1 MDEYLVPSGFGE
13 AELSDRK
20 SRFIGHIWR
29 TDTEEEALSLIKK
42 MREQYWDAR
51 HNVYA
56 YIIQGGATR
65 YSDDSE
71 PQGTAGMP
79 ILDVLRREG
88 VFNVT
93 CVVTRYFGGILLGT
107 GGLVRAYSGAAKLAL
122 DAAGLSMLRLWDQLR
137 LDCPYRLYEQIT
149 GEVARFS
156 GVIEDAQFGAEVT
169 LRMLLPQE
177 QTAAFCARLTDLS
190 GGQLK
195 PEQEGQISR
204 AVPTKCS

>member
-29 TDTEEEALSLIKK
+29 TDTEEEAMSLIKK

-107 GGLVRAYSGAAKLAL
+107 GGLVRAYTEAAKEAVKNSKVTEIRPRRTVTCTVQYTDLGRVQYL
-122 DAAGLSMLRLWDQLR
+122 FREAGLEPATDYQ
-137 LDCPYRLYEQIT
+137 EQILLT
-149 GEVARFS
+149 
-156 GVIEDAQFGAEVT
+156 AEV
-169 LRMLLPQE
+169 PEE
-177 QTAAFCARLTDLS
+177 QVAKLTKTITEATAGKADL
-190 GGQLK
+190 
-195 PEQEGQISR
+195 QIGDMYIG
-204 AVPTKCS
+204 